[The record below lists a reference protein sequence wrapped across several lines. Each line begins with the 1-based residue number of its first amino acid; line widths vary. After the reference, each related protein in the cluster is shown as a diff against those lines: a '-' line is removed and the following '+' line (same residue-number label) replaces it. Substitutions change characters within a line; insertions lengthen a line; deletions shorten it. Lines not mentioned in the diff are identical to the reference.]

1 MRLRGGGDVRVKML
15 TRAAGPDWRA
25 NVGGEIDLPLEIAM
39 RLISGGYAIPLE
51 KPAPFIETAAIDPV
65 GEQTVM
71 PKAQKRKQ
79 GVKQRDAKN

>member
-1 MRLRGGGDVRVKML
+1 MRVKML

-39 RLISGGYAIPLE
+39 RLVSGGYAIPLE
-51 KPAPFIETAAIDPV
+51 PAKSAPPVVETAAVEPMT
-65 GEQTVM
+65 EQTVM
-71 PKAQKRKQ
+71 LKAQKRKQ